1 MVLNNGMAP
10 CGTMSRCCCCN
21 MRLICAKS
29 PYCIING
36 GSGSS
41 DKKLEEIEALIQQL
55 IQSQAVVTQALAD
68 LETKATAAQT
78 SLNTIT
84 TNIATLQ
91 TTSDNLTTT
100 FGEFAQ
106 DTKTKLDEIYAK
118 VENIPVTRTTSIN
131 DLDTPIDV
139 DSSDVSEDD
148 SKSLVVLK
156 PKETEDTILVEKKGL
171 FGKSKW
177 VEQKK

>member
-1 MVLNNGMAP
+1 MIINNGMAP
-10 CGTMSRCCCCN
+10 CDTVSRCCCCN

-29 PYCIING
+29 PYCVIDD

-68 LETKATAAQT
+68 LETKADTAQT
-78 SLNTIT
+78 SLNNLTNNVATVQETSNMTIT
-84 TNIATLQ
+84 VL
-91 TTSDNLTTT
+91 
-100 FGEFAQ
+100 GEFQQ

-118 VENIPVTRTTSIN
+118 VENIQTASATSVD
-131 DLDTPIDV
+131 DLSTPIDV
-139 DSSDVSEDD
+139 NSFDVSGDD
-148 SKSLVVLK
+148 SKSLAVLK
-156 PKETEDTILVEKKGL
+156 PKEAEETILVEKKGL
-171 FGKSKW
+171 FGKPKW

>member
-1 MVLNNGMAP
+1 MVINNGMAP

-29 PYCIING
+29 PYCVINS

-41 DKKLEEIEALIQQL
+41 DKKLEEIETLIQQL
-55 IQSQAVVTQALAD
+55 IQSQSVAVQSLAD
-68 LETKATAAQT
+68 LETKTDASQT

-84 TNIATLQ
+84 TNLATLQ
-91 TTSDNLTTT
+91 TSVDNLTTV

-106 DTKTKLDEIYAK
+106 DSKTKLDEIYAK
-118 VENIPVTRTTSIN
+118 VENIQPATPTN
-131 DLDTPIDV
+131 EFDTPIDV
-139 DSSDVSEDD
+139 DASDVLEGD
-148 SKSLVVLK
+148 SKSLAVLS
-156 PKETEDTILVEKKGL
+156 PKEEETILVEKKGL

>member
-29 PYCIING
+29 PYCVINS

-41 DKKLEEIEALIQQL
+41 DKKLEEIETLIQQL
-55 IQSQAVVTQALAD
+55 IQSQTQALAD
-68 LETKATAAQT
+68 FETKAIAAQA

-84 TNIATLQ
+84 ANIATLQ

-118 VENIPVTRTTSIN
+118 VENIPATSTTSIN
-131 DLDTPIDV
+131 DLDTQVDV

-148 SKSLVVLK
+148 SKSLAVLK
-156 PKETEDTILVEKKGL
+156 PKEDDTILVEKKGL

>member
-1 MVLNNGMAP
+1 MVLNNGIAP

-29 PYCIING
+29 PYCVINS

-41 DKKLEEIEALIQQL
+41 DKKLEEIENLIQQL
-55 IQSQAVVTQALAD
+55 IQSQAQAIAD
-68 LETKATAAQT
+68 FETKATAAQA

-84 TNIATLQ
+84 ANIATLQ

-100 FGEFAQ
+100 FSEFAQ

-118 VENIPVTRTTSIN
+118 VENIPAASTTSIN

-148 SKSLVVLK
+148 SKSLAVLK

>member
-21 MRLICAKS
+21 MRLVCAKS
-29 PYCIING
+29 PYCVINS

-41 DKKLEEIEALIQQL
+41 DKKLEEIETLIQQL

-68 LETKATAAQT
+68 LETKSDTAQA

-84 TNIATLQ
+84 TSIATLQ
-91 TTSDNLTTT
+91 TTSDNLTTA

-118 VENIPVTRTTSIN
+118 VENINSVSTQS
-131 DLDTPIDV
+131 LDAPIDV

-148 SKSLVVLK
+148 SKSLAVLK
-156 PKETEDTILVEKKGL
+156 PKDEEETILVEKKGL